1 MLLKIVLLAYSRGI
15 VSSRGIEAACRFN
28 VQFMALSSDVQPHYS
43 TLASFVSTLG
53 DAAAR
58 IFAQVLAICQ
68 REGLIGR
75 EMFAIDGVKLPSN
88 ASKAKSGTRKD
99 FLRQLDK
106 LERAAQQMIER
117 HRAHD
122 ANKGAEQEDAKAKG
136 KLEKLQREAKRL
148 RAWLDANPKD
158 RLGKRGGVRL
168 SNRR

>member
-1 MLLKIVLLAYSRGI
+1 
-15 VSSRGIEAACRFN
+15 
-28 VQFMALSSDVQPHYS
+28 MALSGDVQPHYS

-58 IFAQVLAICQ
+58 ILAQVLAIWQ

-136 KLEKLQREAKRL
+136 KLECVFR
-148 RAWLDANPKD
+148 
-158 RLGKRGGVRL
+158 
-168 SNRR
+168 